1 MSEPTK
7 AQTEQ
12 FFKRLRHHAANKV
25 LRPSLP
31 PAFAKAHALL
41 SLSCSSPQPNELT
54 VSTSLVLA
62 GVLRLQVEQPDVV
75 VDPARDLPL
84 LAVLGRPPQPWRAP
98 LVCSFDA
105 GLSVVC
111 FAVLFSFST
120 STSPSPQ
127 PARQPTVRVLVMLSA
142 CLSAGLW
149 QRHSL
154 ARSSSVNQSQRSS
167 SRALPRILESRWPPL
182 HPKKVPAHIHFVCAQ
197 SRPHP

>member
-31 PAFAKAHALL
+31 PAFAKHIPLF
-41 SLSCSSPQPNELT
+41 SLSRSSPQPNELT

-75 VDPARDLPL
+75 VDSARDLPL

-105 GLSVVC
+105 GLSVFALLC
-111 FAVLFSFST
+111 FSLFQRR
-120 STSPSPQ
+120 PP
-127 PARQPTVRVLVMLSA
+127 PAHNL
-142 CLSAGLW
+142 
-149 QRHSL
+149 H
-154 ARSSSVNQSQRSS
+154 VNQ
-167 SRALPRILESRWPPL
+167 P
-182 HPKKVPAHIHFVCAQ
+182 CAFWLC
-197 SRPHP
+197 